1 MFKKKPL
8 MPRGRGGGGG
18 RGGRGGR
25 GRGGRGG
32 GGGGGAKHRTSAG
45 LRRTSNSHEGD
56 DEIWTASDKHSGL
69 NVYDD
74 SVSSSKTRGSGG
86 RKAYNDD
93 EDDMNEEDV
102 APVLI
107 GADNDFDE
115 EEDDDDEDEDDDE
128 SDDEDNDDEDIPNS
142 SSSLKASS
150 SSSRPSRPAPSN
162 DDIDRQ
168 LSAWGRKKSTFYDN
182 DADVDFDD
190 EAAKAEEVEAIRL
203 QRQRAAD
210 LDDGDEDIFSFPALI
225 EARKQQKLAEAS
237 GLSKQGAS
245 SSTSSSRFHTVE
257 VIQKDRKQLTR
268 QEKLK
273 LILTEAP
280 ELVGLLE
287 DMTAK
292 TREMKEKIAPALE
305 QAKKRNSSS
314 KSDKNKDAEGDS
326 VLQYLQV
333 RNQLLLTYVI
343 DVTFVMLLKAEGK
356 SIRDHPV
363 IAQLVQIQTILEK
376 MKSLDVK
383 MQPHINRLLT
393 AARLSQAQAKAKSSS
408 KSMEENED
416 EDDKDDD
423 EEEAE
428 IDYSDVKN
436 HPRAIQAKVGKAAM
450 LRASSS
456 SGLSSLARPNPHAL
470 LAHGSDVPVLAAS
483 KKKSKMTKN
492 DDEEDDDDG
501 FLDEDDEMAAGDGLY
516 KPLRRSS
523 VEFDGDKSSKTAKAE
538 KDRLR
543 AMKRLSKSALLADI
557 KQAYGDAPEQDD
569 FTGTQSEAFARKA
582 ADEALDKI
590 QAERTAYEEDTH
602 TRVGMSKAEK
612 KMRKARAREVE
623 RWDSLAELEQFGDL
637 DSLTKKLD
645 DADESGKSRKLGGL
659 LSGRV
664 DMAASRSAR
673 GVERSA
679 EAVVGGK
686 RARQGRGA
694 GEHDDDDEDRPLGL
708 SKQRKSYGDDDDG
721 DDDGGMGGQ
730 RGRRDEE
737 VEEDPLYAA
746 LAQAAAHKKA
756 KKSAQREAEKEA
768 TSEFLRER
776 GDEYLDEGTARGPNG
791 KRSVSREI
799 MKNRGLTKY
808 RSKIERN
815 PRVHNRVKAAKFAMR
830 RKGQVVSMRDPSEGD
845 KYGGE
850 STGIR
855 TNVIK
860 SRQIKN

>member
-1 MFKKKPL
+1 M
-8 MPRGRGGGGG
+8 RGRG
-18 RGGRGGR
+18 RGGRGGGSR

-32 GGGGGAKHRTSAG
+32 GGGSGGKYRSSAG
-45 LRRTSNSHEGD
+45 PPRRNSDNHEGD
-56 DEIWTASDKHSGL
+56 DEVWTASDKHSGL

-74 SVSSSKTRGSGG
+74 SVSKPRGKGG
-86 RKAYNDD
+86 RRAYDD
-93 EDDMNEEDV
+93 DANELGEEDV

-107 GADNDFDE
+107 GADNDFDDEDE
-115 EEDDDDEDEDDDE
+115 ESDADDDDDDEEDD
-128 SDDEDNDDEDIPNS
+128 IPRS
-142 SSSLKASS
+142 SSSLKTSS
-150 SSSRPSRPAPSN
+150 ARPSSVAPSN

-210 LDDGDEDIFSFPALI
+210 LDDGDDDIFSFPALA
-225 EARKQQKLAEAS
+225 EAKKQQKLAEAS
-237 GLSKQGAS
+237 GLAKPGPS
-245 SSTSSSRFHTVE
+245 SSSSSRFHTVE
-257 VIQKDRKQLTR
+257 VIAKDRKLLTR

-273 LILTEAP
+273 LLMSEAP

-292 TREMKEKIAPALE
+292 TKEMKEKIAPALE
-305 QAKKRNSSS
+305 EAKKRKVSSS
-314 KSDKNKDAEGDS
+314 KNKEAEGDS

-343 DVTFVMLLKAEGK
+343 DVTFVMLLKTEGK

-376 MKSLDVK
+376 MKNLDVK
-383 MQPHINRLLT
+383 MQPHINRLLM
-393 AARLSQAQAKAKSSS
+393 AARSSQLSRSKAAGK
-408 KSMEENED
+408 E
-416 EDDKDDD
+416 DDD
-423 EEEAE
+423 EEVEEEENEEAE
-428 IDYSDVKN
+428 VDYSDVKN
-436 HPRAIQAKVGKAAM
+436 HPRAIQVKVGKAAL

-456 SGLSSLARPNPHAL
+456 SSTSLARPNPHAL
-470 LAHGSDVPVLAAS
+470 LTHGSDVPALVS
-483 KKKSKMTKN
+483 KKKSKKTANDEDDGDKFDDGID
-492 DDEEDDDDG
+492 DDEE
-501 FLDEDDEMAAGDGLY
+501 MAASDGLY

-523 VEFDGDKSSKTAKAE
+523 VEFDGDKSSKAVKAE

-557 KQAYGDAPEQDD
+557 KQAYGEAPEQDD

-637 DSLTKKLD
+637 DVLTKKLD

-679 EAVVGGK
+679 AAVAGNK
-686 RARQGRGA
+686 RSRGRSDEGD
-694 GEHDDDDEDRPLGL
+694 DDDDEDRPLGL
-708 SKQRKSYGDDDDG
+708 SKQRKSFRSNDDDG
-721 DDDGGMGGQ
+721 DDDNDGGMGGGQ
-730 RGRRDEE
+730 GRRGGDE
-737 VEEDPLYAA
+737 EEDPLYAA

-776 GDEYLDEGTARGPNG
+776 EDEFLDEGTARGPQG

-850 STGIR
+850 ATGIR

-860 SRQIKN
+860 SRKIKN